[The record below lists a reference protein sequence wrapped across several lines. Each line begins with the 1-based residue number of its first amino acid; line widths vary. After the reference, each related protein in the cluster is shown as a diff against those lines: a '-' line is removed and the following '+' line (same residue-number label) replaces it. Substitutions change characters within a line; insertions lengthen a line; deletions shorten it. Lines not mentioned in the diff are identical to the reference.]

1 MQIKDHLPQ
10 VQPELNSTNNLVTIT
25 SVQSESLTIYKMAKK
40 SLPVG
45 QAKAS
50 VVVEKLQAGLFKLG
64 IKTPPTV
71 EEWAMYVKELV
82 TYHNRLTIGEIEL
95 AFTLTVRNEL
105 NFEYE
110 HYQNFSLM
118 YFNKMLAAYKQ
129 WAIKQHREIEQ
140 KESAPIEV
148 WCFDRILK
156 TMPELEKEINQGFE
170 DFKNQVINNASFIP
184 PEWWFY
190 LHNCG
195 VLENLWNFRNIDNKL
210 IKDCEPWERK
220 QLKEMS
226 MLVYYYFDRLNK
238 AGKTK
243 VF

>member
-1 MQIKDHLPQ
+1 
-10 VQPELNSTNNLVTIT
+10 
-25 SVQSESLTIYKMAKK
+25 VQSENLTIYKAAKK
-40 SLPVG
+40 SLLVG
-45 QAKAS
+45 QAKAV

-64 IKTPPTV
+64 IKTAPTV

-82 TYHNRLTIGEIEL
+82 TYHNRLTILELEL
-95 AFTLTVRNEL
+95 AFTLTVRGEL

-140 KESAPIEV
+140 KESEPIEV

-156 TMPELEKEINQGFE
+156 TPTEVEADINQGFD

-195 VLENLWNFRNIDNKL
+195 VLENLWNFRNIENKL
-210 IKDCEPWERK
+210 IKDCEHWERK

-226 MLVYYYFDRLNK
+226 LLVYYYFDRLNK

>member
-1 MQIKDHLPQ
+1 
-10 VQPELNSTNNLVTIT
+10 
-25 SVQSESLTIYKMAKK
+25 VQSENLTIYKEAKN
-40 SLPVG
+40 SIPCG
-45 QAKAS
+45 QAKAALI
-50 VVVEKLQAGLFKLG
+50 VEKMQAGLFKLG
-64 IKTPPTV
+64 IKSAPSV
-71 EEWAMYVKELV
+71 EEWAMYVKELAQ
-82 TYHNRLTIGEIEL
+82 YHNRLTILELEL
-95 AFTLTVRNEL
+95 AFTLTVRGEL

-140 KESAPIEV
+140 KESAPVEV
-148 WCFDRILK
+148 WAFDRILK
-156 TMPELEKEINQGFE
+156 TPPEIEAEINQGFE
-170 DFKNQVINNASFIP
+170 DFRNQVINNAAFIP
-184 PEWWFY
+184 AEWWYY

-195 VLENLWNFRNIDNKL
+195 VLENLWNFRTIENKL
-210 IKDCEPWERK
+210 IKDCEHWERK

-226 MLVYYYFDRLNK
+226 ILVYYYFDRLNK